1 MKQLDL
7 FDKEEEEE
15 SLTFIQAIKNDPL
28 QVYIIIVALF
38 VFVIF
43 LWKNNS

>member
-15 SLTFIQAIKNDPL
+15 PLTLIQAIKNDPFQL
-28 QVYIIIVALF
+28 IF
-38 VFVIF
+38 VSTAMIIF
-43 LWKNNS
+43 LAGAFLT